1 MNTQRTSEETEVL
14 IVGSG
19 FSGLIMALSL
29 KRRRIPFLLLEKAD
43 GVGGTWR
50 DNTYPGCA
58 CDIPSHLYSISS
70 EPNPNWQRSFAPQ
83 PEILR
88 YLQEVAAKR
97 GLMPSLRFGAELTEA
112 QWDDDDSRWTVRT
125 KDGRSFKGRV
135 MILAVGALHIPLL
148 PRIPGLDSF
157 KGRTFHSA
165 RWDHDYDLSGKQVAV
180 IGTGASAIQFVP
192 QIAGKVDRLTLFQRT
207 PPWVLPKG
215 DQAIPADKQAKYAK
229 IPGLRLLHR
238 LRLFGI
244 QEMRHLAVRRHP
256 KAAALGRSLADRH
269 RKRAIKDPALREALT
284 PGYEIGCKRILQS
297 DDYYPALARD
307 NVSVETTPI
316 ERITPDGVVTTDGVL
331 HKADT
336 ILFGTGFHVTDGFDA
351 MDIRGR
357 DGQGLRET
365 WRGGMSAAYGTAVAG
380 FPNMFVLLGPN
391 TGLGHNSVVL
401 MIEAQVRYV
410 MRRLRQMR
418 MRRLR
423 SIEMSATVQARYQS
437 EMDRRLADTV
447 WQAGGCSSW
456 YQDESGR
463 NTTLWPGT
471 VFEYQ
476 RRMSRAGLRDYITKE
491 AV

>member
-1 MNTQRTSEETEVL
+1 MNALPATEETEVL
-14 IVGSG
+14 VVGSG

-29 KRRRIPFLLLEKAD
+29 KRRRIPFLVLEKAD

-70 EPNPNWQRSFAPQ
+70 EPNPNWQRTFAPQ

-88 YLQEVAAKR
+88 YLQGVAAKR
-97 GLMPSLRFGAELTEA
+97 GLMPSVRFGAELTGA
-112 QWDDDDSRWTVRT
+112 QWSESDNKWTVRT
-125 KDGRSFKGRV
+125 TDGRRFRGRV
-135 MILAVGALHIPLL
+135 LVLAVGALHIPLL
-148 PRIPGLDSF
+148 PRIPGLDAF
-157 KGRTFHSA
+157 EGRTFHSA
-165 RWDHDYDLSGKQVAV
+165 RWDHGYDLAGKEVAV

-192 QIAGKVDRLTLFQRT
+192 QIADKVQHLTVFQRT

-215 DQAIPADKQAKYAK
+215 DHAIPTETQTRYGT
-229 IPGLRLLHR
+229 IPGLRSLHR
-238 LRLFGI
+238 LRLFGLH
-244 QEMRHLAVRRHP
+244 EMRHMAMRRHP

-269 RKRAIKDPALREALT
+269 RKRAIKDEALRAALT
-284 PGYEIGCKRILQS
+284 PRYEIGCKRILQS

-307 NVSVETTPI
+307 NVRLETTPI
-316 ERITPDGVVTTDGVL
+316 ARIASDGVVTADGVL
-331 HKADT
+331 HRADA

-357 DGQGLRET
+357 DNRSLRET
-365 WRGGMSAAYGTAVAG
+365 WRGGMSAAYGTAVTG

-423 SIEMSATVQARYQS
+423 SIEMSATVQERYQR

-476 RRMSRAGLRDYITKE
+476 RRMSRAGLRDYIIKE